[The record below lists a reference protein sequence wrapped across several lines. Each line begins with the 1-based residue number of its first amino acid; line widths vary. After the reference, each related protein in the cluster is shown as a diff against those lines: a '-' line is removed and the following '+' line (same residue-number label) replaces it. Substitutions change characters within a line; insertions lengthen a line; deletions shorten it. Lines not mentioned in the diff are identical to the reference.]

1 MFSLKGHTALVTG
14 GTTGVGRA
22 AAESLAEAG
31 ADVVLHGL
39 SDDDDAKSAVESI
52 QQRAVQCELI
62 TGDLSGE
69 TEQCVRDVFSQAVK
83 LRDDID
89 ILVSNAGTYSEPDF
103 LDIDFATFDRTMKL
117 NVYSHYFLIQQF
129 ARHWVANGVKGRIVL
144 TGSINGRLAEATH
157 SAYDTSKG
165 AVEMMVRTLCV
176 SLAPHGIRINGMAP
190 GLVRSNLTAGAID
203 QPVFRDWM
211 ELHTPNG
218 CVPDAKVCGPVVA
231 FLASDEAWHVQ
242 GQMLLVDGGMSAWQQ
257 PDFPPTK

>member
-31 ADVVLHGL
+31 ADIVLHGL
-39 SDDDDAKSAVESI
+39 VDDDDAKAAVDAM
-52 QQRAVQCELI
+52 QQRGVRCELI
-62 TGDLSGE
+62 TGDLSGDPE
-69 TEQCVRDVFSQAVK
+69 SSVSAVFSQAIQ
-83 LRDDID
+83 RREDID

-103 LDIDFATFDRTMKL
+103 LEIDFATFDRTMKL
-117 NVYSHYFLIQQF
+117 NVYSHFFLVQQF
-129 ARHWVANGVKGRIVL
+129 ARYWVKNGTKGRVVL

-203 QPVFRDWM
+203 QPAFRDWM

-218 CVPDAKVCGPVVA
+218 CVPDAKVCGPAVA

-242 GQMLLVDGGMSAWQQ
+242 GQMLLVDGGMSTWQQ
-257 PDFPPTK
+257 PDMPAPA